1 VFVNRLWARTF
12 GKGIVETLED
22 FGVQGEPPSHPELLD
37 WLAVEFAD
45 QGWSVKQIMRLIVT
59 SATYRQSSAVS
70 KELLDKDPQNRLLAR
85 GPRFRLDAEA
95 VRDNALTI
103 SGLLDRKVG

>member
-1 VFVNRLWARTF
+1 LNRLQFSQWLVSRDNPLAARVFVNRLWARTF

-45 QGWSVKQIMRLIVT
+45 RGWSVKQMMKLIML
-59 SATYRQSSAVS
+59 SNTYRASSVADEES
-70 KELLDKDPQNRLLAR
+70 LKKDPEN
-85 GPRFRLDAEA
+85 
-95 VRDNALTI
+95 
-103 SGLLDRKVG
+103 